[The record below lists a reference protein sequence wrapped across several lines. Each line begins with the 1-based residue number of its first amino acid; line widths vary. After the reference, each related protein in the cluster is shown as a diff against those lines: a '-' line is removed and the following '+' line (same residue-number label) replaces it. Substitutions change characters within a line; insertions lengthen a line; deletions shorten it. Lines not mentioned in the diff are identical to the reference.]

1 MGNIEI
7 TGEEFSFEW
16 DSVENPT
23 PPGSDDLP
31 EQAIIHSIQYLNEG
45 FYYHIIPV
53 ENSTPLESA
62 DLPIQSVLQNIQ
74 HLNEGFYYH
83 IISAENSTPLGSA
96 DIGKQPVLQNIQHYG
111 EHFFFVLELIR
122 EKTLHIHIQDLRK
135 RPLEHACIEVT
146 NLDHPGTEPDVIYTN
161 RFGNVVYVVPIL
173 SRYRFK
179 VSKLYFKTVTF
190 ELGMLTSQPAVRG
203 IRTLLQDFKFV
214 IKEEEN
220 EEPVSNA

>member
-1 MGNIEI
+1 MGNLTI
-7 TGEEFSFEW
+7 TDTDFSFEW
-16 DSVENPT
+16 NSIENTT

-31 EQAIIHSIQYLNEG
+31 EQAIIHSIQY
-45 FYYHIIPV
+45 
-53 ENSTPLESA
+53 
-62 DLPIQSVLQNIQ
+62 
-74 HLNEGFYYH
+74 LNEGFYYH

-135 RPLEHACIEVT
+135 RPLDHVCIEVT
-146 NLDHPGTEPDVIYTN
+146 DLDHAGVEPDVIYTN
-161 RFGNVVYVVPIL
+161 RFGNAVYVMPIL